1 MISLPCSLFLLE
13 SFSFELFCSCT
24 ANQDTKLLFS
34 NPNLSQFLR
43 RLSPKQK
50 LLTPIKGPGSVIK
63 ILGFEAYAGCSII
76 GYFAVG
82 AQYYL

>member
-24 ANQDTKLLFS
+24 ANQDTKHLFS

-43 RLSPKQK
+43 SLIPKQK
-50 LLTPIKGPGSVIK
+50 LLTPIKDPGPIIK
-63 ILGFEAYAGCSII
+63 VLCFEAYAGCSII